1 MLGFDPDSFWDQT
14 FRTLTIAMH
23 GKLRAARRDH
33 NQRAWLAWHIAA
45 LQRTKKL
52 PKLASLFAKEKP
64 RQQSWQEQ
72 QMIMSSWAAAHN
84 AKVNPDG

>member
-1 MLGFDPDSFWDQT
+1 MLGFDPESFWDQT
-14 FRTLTIAMH
+14 FRTLAIAMN

-45 LQRTKKL
+45 MGRAKKI
-52 PKLASLFAKEKP
+52 PRLASMLAKEKP

-72 QMIMSSWAAAHN
+72 QMILASWSVAHN
-84 AKVNPDG
+84 AKVNSDG